1 MGNGDPFSSLD
12 YCSLLESGSFIWP
25 FAFNARLT
33 GLISV
38 SELKNN

>member
-1 MGNGDPFSSLD
+1 MNRGRIGYLCLFLSHCRL
-12 YCSLLESGSFIWP
+12 YWL
-25 FAFNARLT
+25 FNARLT